1 VKADRRWTPY
11 VLVAPAVLVFAF
23 VVLIPAI
30 LNTALSVM
38 DWSGTDQMRF
48 VGLDNFFRAFRD
60 DIYLM
65 AYRNTFLY
73 IGMTLVLE
81 VLVGLV
87 LAGLVTMRGTRT
99 AFYRIAF
106 FVPVMLPMVVIA
118 VLWSFVYSD
127 DIGLINTGLR
137 GIGLDEWAPVWL
149 GDPSTA
155 LIAVSVVSGWI
166 YAGFYMAIFYAA
178 LQRIPQNLVDA
189 ARLDGA
195 SYWKLFT
202 KIAMPLSI
210 PSFIIIFLF
219 EFQASWNNLQ
229 AALIYLNAGGVSGFT
244 VPLGIS
250 YAMTTFSPTN
260 GGHGDYQYVMV
271 ASLIVTLPM
280 LLLFAFGQR
289 YFIEGVATQGRKG

>member
-1 VKADRRWTPY
+1 VRADRRWTPY
-11 VLVAPAVLVFAF
+11 LLVAPAALVFAF
-23 VVLIPAI
+23 VVLIPAL

-38 DWSGTDQMRF
+38 DWSGTNQMSF

-65 AYRNTFLY
+65 AYRNTFIY
-73 IGMTLVLE
+73 IGLTLVLE

-87 LAGLVTMRGTRT
+87 LAGLVTMRGKRT

-137 GIGLDEWAPVWL
+137 GIGLDDWAPVWL

-155 LIAVSVVSGWI
+155 LVAVSVVSGWI

-178 LQRIPQNLVDA
+178 LQRIPANIVEA
-189 ARLDGA
+189 ATLDGA
-195 SYWKLFT
+195 SQWRIFFSVRVPMIRPIIEIAVLLCVTGAFQSFDLFYV
-202 KIAMPLSI
+202 M
-210 PSFIIIFLF
+210 
-219 EFQASWNNLQ
+219 
-229 AALIYLNAGGVSGFT
+229 
-244 VPLGIS
+244 
-250 YAMTTFSPTN
+250 TN
-260 GGHGDYQYVMV
+260 GGPDHATEINTTYLVEVVFRFHDLGYGAALATIMTVV
-271 ASLIVTLPM
+271 VLALGFVFTRIRARSGGAS
-280 LLLFAFGQR
+280 
-289 YFIEGVATQGRKG
+289 IEY